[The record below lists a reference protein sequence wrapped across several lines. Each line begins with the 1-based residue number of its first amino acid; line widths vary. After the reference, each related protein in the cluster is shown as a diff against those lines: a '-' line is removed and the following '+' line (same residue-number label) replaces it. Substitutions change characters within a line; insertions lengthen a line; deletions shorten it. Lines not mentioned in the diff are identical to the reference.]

1 MAVEIERK
9 FLITQLPPELG
20 RFAHQRVR
28 QGYLIS
34 AGDDLE
40 VRLRARDGHN
50 LLTIK
55 HGGGLTRDE
64 DERAIEPER
73 FARLWP
79 LTEGHR
85 IEKVR
90 YAIPAE
96 EGLTI
101 ELDAYTGAL
110 DGLAIAE
117 VEFDSEAQAQ
127 RFTPPAW
134 FGPEVTG
141 DRRYANQRLADD
153 GLPRVPAQEPGFSLG
168 PGEPLGEGLR
178 RLVREQID
186 AASDQLRG
194 QAGSDPA
201 EAVHEAR
208 KSFKAYA
215 PRSGWRAISCSQT
228 SMSVRSPTSETPAD
242 DSPARVTVRFCSR
255 RWTASASAM
264 RRTCPASGFS
274 ATREMLVAE
283 LRAAEG
289 GHGQNAEAAQ
299 AVLKDV
305 CLARRR
311 LPEWRFQ
318 HDDIEALASGFERI
332 YRNGR
337 RAVRAAEADQSDEH
351 FHEVRKRTKELWH
364 SAEILSPVAPEQMA
378 KLILLAHRL
387 SDLVGDD
394 HDLAV
399 LAEHIRQG
407 GLRRRH
413 GAEQPADAHRAPS
426 QKAPA
431 PCPAPRC
438 TPLPI
443 KTAQPARGRQGPC
456 ARMLLARASAGA
468 DARLAIERHVG
479 GSFARSDD
487 EHPPVRGRGE
497 GVRGHHARHRLGR
510 AARSADARVTCA
522 SREIRA
528 SRRFLRC
535 GCGYKDGTTMA
546 SLSI

>member
-1 MAVEIERK
+1 LAVEIERK
-9 FLITQLPPELG
+9 FLITQLPPELR
-20 RFAHQRVR
+20 RFAHQRLR

-40 VRLRARDGHN
+40 VRLRARDGQTI
-50 LLTIK
+50 LTIK
-55 HGGGLTRDE
+55 HGGGLTREE

-101 ELDAYTGAL
+101 GLDAYTGAL

-208 KSFKAYA
+208 KSFKRIRATLRLARDQLQPDVYEREIASFRDAGRRLSSARDSQVLLETLDSVCERYA
-215 PRSGWRAISCSQT
+215 KDLT
-228 SMSVRSPTSETPAD
+228 
-242 DSPARVTVRFCSR
+242 
-255 RWTASASAM
+255 
-264 RRTCPASGFS
+264 ASGFS

-289 GHGQNAEAAQ
+289 RYGQNAEAAE
-299 AVLKDV
+299 AVLKDL

-318 HDDIEALASGFERI
+318 HDDIAALASGFERI

-337 RAVRAAEADQSDEH
+337 RAVRAAAADQSDEH
-351 FHEVRKRTKELWH
+351 LHEVRKRTKELWH
-364 SAEILSPVAPEQMA
+364 SAEILNPVAPEQTE

-399 LAEHIRQG
+399 LAEHIRQRG
-407 GLRRRH
+407 DRCADGTEQSSLQMLIARRRRKL
-413 GAEQPADAHRAPS
+413 QRRAL
-426 QKAPA
+426 
-431 PCPAPRC
+431 R
-438 TPLPI
+438 L
-443 KTAQPARGRQGPC
+443 G
-456 ARMLLARASAGA
+456 
-468 DARLAIERHVG
+468 ARLYRSRPRSLRAVVEDHAHG
-479 GSFARSDD
+479 GS
-487 EHPPVRGRGE
+487 
-497 GVRGHHARHRLGR
+497 
-510 AARSADARVTCA
+510 
-522 SREIRA
+522 
-528 SRRFLRC
+528 
-535 GCGYKDGTTMA
+535 
-546 SLSI
+546 